1 VAAGFRHERVRRA
14 PRRQFNGSP
23 AQTCDTPR
31 MQPSPAIY
39 AWFLHREMLDA
50 LFDDTARHS
59 VARAVRRTRTHGDQ
73 IAYARELERWLHRH
87 EVPALH
93 AALVTDEAH
102 SGQMVWTELPF
113 HWSDV
118 ARERGLA
125 TAGEGPRSTFHAQ
138 LRVDEQRE
146 VEVHGSFDPAR
157 LTCST
162 ANSELRGVRSQY
174 ILGQVAHVSHDV
186 LELRPVAIATRLLT
200 TNEEWPEVEDPQRV
214 SPSRV
219 AQFSRAEWFGTSHS
233 ALDQLRAIP
242 EAQVKRALASI
253 IGEPVVPKDWGG
265 EQSDLWTTRL
275 RIEGR
280 DYSAAFLLKGPA
292 VFRPMTIGMLGK
304 NGDQLERLSRTAADV
319 LVVQHC
325 HEIRPEVVS
334 MLRSFA
340 SDFRHIRRY
349 MVLDGFDTHAILSAY
364 GHLPPSQTVSKKLAP
379 RLE

>member
-1 VAAGFRHERVRRA
+1 M
-14 PRRQFNGSP
+14 P
-23 AQTCDTPR
+23 
-31 MQPSPAIY
+31 PSPAIY

-59 VARAVRRTRTHGDQ
+59 VARAVRRARTRGDQ

-87 EVPALH
+87 KVPSLH
-93 AALVTDEAH
+93 AALVTGEVH
-102 SGQMVWTELPF
+102 PGQLVWTELPF

-118 ARERGLA
+118 ARQRRLA
-125 TAGEGPRSTFHAQ
+125 AAGEGPRSTFHAQ
-138 LRVDEQRE
+138 LHVDEQRE

-162 ANSELRGVRSQY
+162 ANSELREVRSQY
-174 ILGQVAHVSHDV
+174 VLGQVAHVSRDA

-200 TNEEWPEVEDPQRV
+200 TIEEWPEVKDPQHV

-219 AQFSRAEWFGTSHS
+219 AQFSRAEWFGVTHS
-233 ALDQLRAIP
+233 DLDQLRAVP

-275 RIEGR
+275 RIDGR

-304 NGDQLERLSRTAADV
+304 NGDQLERLSRTAAEV

-364 GHLPPSQTVSKKLAP
+364 GYLPTSRPASREMAP
-379 RLE
+379 RPE